1 MTMSEAAKL
10 ELPVVSKE
18 ALEKVGDDSI
28 ERMIPKPVGYHLLIA
43 MPEIEDTFGDSGII
57 KSSKTIQ
64 HDTLLSMIGLVL
76 DMGAQA
82 YADKDRFPSGPWCEV
97 GQYVMFRM
105 NSGTR
110 FKVGGQEYRLLNDDS
125 VEAIVD
131 DPRGVT
137 RV

>member
-1 MTMSEAAKL
+1 MSEAAKID
-10 ELPVVSKE
+10 LPVVSKE
-18 ALEKVGDDSI
+18 ALEQVSDDSM

-43 MPEIEDTFGDSGII
+43 MPEIEETFGDSGIV
-57 KSSKTIQ
+57 KAAKTVQ

-76 DMGAQA
+76 DMGGQA
-82 YADKDRFPSGPWCEV
+82 YADKDRFPTGPWCEV

-125 VEAIVD
+125 IEAVVD

>member
-1 MTMSEAAKL
+1 MSEVAKM
-10 ELPVVSKE
+10 ELPTVSKE

-43 MPEIEDTFGDSGII
+43 MPEIEDTFGESGII

>member
-18 ALEKVGDDSI
+18 ALEKVGDDSV

-43 MPEIEDTFGDSGII
+43 MPEIEDTFGESGII

-125 VEAIVD
+125 IEAIVD

>member
-1 MTMSEAAKL
+1 MSEAAKL

>member
-1 MTMSEAAKL
+1 MIMSEAAKID
-10 ELPVVSKE
+10 LPVVSKE
-18 ALEKVGDDSI
+18 ALEQVSDDSM

-43 MPEIEDTFGDSGII
+43 MPEIEETFGDSGIV
-57 KSSKTIQ
+57 KAAKTVQ

-76 DMGAQA
+76 DMGGQA
-82 YADKDRFPSGPWCEV
+82 YADKDRFPTGPWCEV

-125 VEAIVD
+125 IEAVVD